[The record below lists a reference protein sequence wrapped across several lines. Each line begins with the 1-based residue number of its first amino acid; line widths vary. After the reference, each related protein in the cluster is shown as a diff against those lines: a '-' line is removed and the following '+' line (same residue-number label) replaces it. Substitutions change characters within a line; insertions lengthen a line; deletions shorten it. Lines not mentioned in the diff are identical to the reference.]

1 MDDPLLNSGTKQL
14 GFDKKGG
21 EEESSLGLGG
31 MGQFEESQSI
41 REIDLLALGKKGN
54 NKGPGVGGADG
65 DLNKD
70 IVGISSIEEV
80 RKLEKK
86 KLKKEK
92 KKLKKK
98 REKNSSNSSDDE
110 NKNKKDE

>member
-1 MDDPLLNSGTKQL
+1 
-14 GFDKKGG
+14 
-21 EEESSLGLGG
+21 

-54 NKGPGVGGADG
+54 NKGPGAADA

-92 KKLKKK
+92 KKLKKR
-98 REKNSSNSSDDE
+98 REKNSSNSSDED
-110 NKNKKDE
+110 KKDEGTKD